1 MYLNSAEYK
10 ELKSMVAYICSIT
23 QEMAQN
29 SFDAYT
35 NKDIKKAQYIRERDK
50 ELDSY
55 SLKMDELSGKIIA
68 LYWPRGSDMRY
79 ILSTIKTSSDFERIG
94 DHCKKIGKQI
104 VKLQNS
110 SFIFEMSSIKD
121 LFENVIMAVTSAC
134 DAYYRL
140 DVEKAEDIIKNDTK
154 IDILKSAA
162 IKDIIQ
168 FMSSCKSETG
178 EAAVP
183 DLKTGIN
190 LINVARRL
198 ERMADHATNIAEAVC
213 YIVKGTYD
221 FKDSVNEE
229 CASN

>member
-29 SFDAYT
+29 SFDAYI
-35 NKDIKKAQYIRERDK
+35 NKDIKKAQYIRERDR

-94 DHCKKIGKQI
+94 DHCKKIGKQV
-104 VKLQNS
+104 VKLQNN
-110 SFIFEMSSIKD
+110 SFIFEMSSIKE
-121 LFENVIMAVTSAC
+121 LFKNVIMAVSSAC

-140 DVEKAEDIIKNDTK
+140 DIEKALEIIQNDTK

-168 FMSSCKSETG
+168 FMSSSTLSETVT
-178 EAAVP
+178 A

-190 LINVARRL
+190 LINIARRL
-198 ERMADHATNIAEAVC
+198 ERMADHAANIAEAVL
-213 YIVKGTYD
+213 YIVKGTHEL
-221 FKDSVNEE
+221 KESLNEE

>member
-1 MYLNSAEYK
+1 
-10 ELKSMVAYICSIT
+10 
-23 QEMAQN
+23 
-29 SFDAYT
+29 
-35 NKDIKKAQYIRERDK
+35 
-50 ELDSY
+50 
-55 SLKMDELSGKIIA
+55 
-68 LYWPRGSDMRY
+68 
-79 ILSTIKTSSDFERIG
+79 
-94 DHCKKIGKQI
+94 
-104 VKLQNS
+104 
-110 SFIFEMSSIKD
+110 MSSIKD

-168 FMSSCKSETG
+168 FMSSFNNETNEVAVSE
-178 EAAVP
+178 
-183 DLKTGIN
+183 LKTGIN
-190 LINVARRL
+190 LINIARRL

-213 YIVKGTYD
+213 YIVKGTHD

>member
-29 SFDAYT
+29 SFDAYI
-35 NKDIKKAQYIRERDK
+35 NKDIKKAQYIRERDR

-94 DHCKKIGKQI
+94 DHCKKIGKQV
-104 VKLQNS
+104 VKLQNN
-110 SFIFEMSSIKD
+110 SFIFEMSSIKE
-121 LFENVIMAVTSAC
+121 LFKNVIMAVSSAC

-140 DVEKAEDIIKNDTK
+140 DIEKASEIIQNDTK

-168 FMSSCKSETG
+168 FMSSSTLSETVT
-178 EAAVP
+178 A

-190 LINVARRL
+190 LINIARRL
-198 ERMADHATNIAEAVC
+198 ERMADHAANIAEAVL
-213 YIVKGTYD
+213 YIVKGTHEL
-221 FKDSVNEE
+221 KESLNEE